1 MLKTI
6 ITDVLVIGGGASAA
20 RASIEAVSE
29 DIKVDLVDK
38 GKFGES
44 GSSPACLYGLTSPF
58 NNDDSFDIFFED
70 WIRTGG
76 YINDQNLVWK
86 AIKISKDVIEGLE
99 AMGIDFRKNQDGT
112 KFLYRG
118 AGHRVARGLTVN
130 SPNIVLPLRREA
142 EKRGVNIHE
151 GIMVT
156 KLLKRN
162 GEVIGAFGISRS
174 REFFVFS
181 AKSIILANGGANWL
195 YPNIAPYI
203 VDPKYRTTGDSFCL
217 AFDAGV
223 PLIDMEFTQFRE
235 SPPGGARFG
244 GKYINRYGE
253 RFMERYDPEA
263 LEKAPRSKVVEAIY
277 RELMEGRGPIIWEV
291 EGIHE
296 TISDLPFAKNFVG
309 KKQVEIKIDFQRI
322 LGGVRINERAETP
335 IPGLFAAGESSGGIH
350 GGDRMQGNGFLET
363 QVFGFIAGK
372 NASAYAKQ
380 EERKDVDIIEVE
392 KEKENIQGINGSL
405 DSNEVIK
412 EIQEI
417 MWENV
422 GIIRNEK
429 SLNKAISKL
438 NEIKKFK
445 LKNLSNEDLFSA
457 IEAKN
462 LQITAEIVARSAL
475 ERRETRRTHVRS
487 DYPDSSDTWLK
498 HVCIRKKDNEI
509 MVDSLPIIKI
519 KKG

>member
-1 MLKTI
+1 
-6 ITDVLVIGGGASAA
+6 
-20 RASIEAVSE
+20 
-29 DIKVDLVDK
+29 
-38 GKFGES
+38 
-44 GSSPACLYGLTSPF
+44 
-58 NNDDSFDIFFED
+58 
-70 WIRTGG
+70 
-76 YINDQNLVWK
+76 
-86 AIKISKDVIEGLE
+86 
-99 AMGIDFRKNQDGT
+99 
-112 KFLYRG
+112 
-118 AGHRVARGLTVN
+118 
-130 SPNIVLPLRREA
+130 
-142 EKRGVNIHE
+142 
-151 GIMVT
+151 
-156 KLLKRN
+156 
-162 GEVIGAFGISRS
+162 
-174 REFFVFS
+174 
-181 AKSIILANGGANWL
+181 
-195 YPNIAPYI
+195 
-203 VDPKYRTTGDSFCL
+203 
-217 AFDAGV
+217 
-223 PLIDMEFTQFRE
+223 MEFTQFRE